1 LISGGGSNMQRLLED
16 MDETHPGCARLVLS
30 NRPDAGG
37 LAKAQAMGVG
47 TEVLDHRPF
56 GENRAQFETELHKI
70 LKAYQIDVICLAG
83 FMRILGTDFVSA
95 WRGRMLNIHPSL
107 LPKYQGLHTHQRA
120 LEAGDRRGD
129 ALCMRLC
136 RNWMRVQFWGKVR
149 CPSCPAIRRKIS
161 QIVFWSRSTCCTQK
175 FCGLF

>member
-1 LISGGGSNMQRLLED
+1 MQRLLED

-120 LEAGDRRGD
+120 LEAGDRRGGCSVHEVVPQLD
-129 ALCMRLC
+129 AGPVLGQREVPILPGDTAQDLA
-136 RNWMRVQFWGKVR
+136 NRVLEREHLLYPKILRTFLTR
-149 CPSCPAIRRKIS
+149 FEPPS
-161 QIVFWSRSTCCTQK
+161 
-175 FCGLF
+175 